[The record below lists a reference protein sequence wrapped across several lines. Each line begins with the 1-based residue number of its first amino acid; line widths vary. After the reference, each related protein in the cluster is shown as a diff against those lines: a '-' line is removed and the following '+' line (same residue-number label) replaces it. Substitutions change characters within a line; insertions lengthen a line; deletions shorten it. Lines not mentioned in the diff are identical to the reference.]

1 MKIRMSIEHSDDE
14 KLINRVMEKYHFDKE
29 AEKVIRTVYE
39 KMLPYISPYAIYRM
53 NQRDTGLKIV
63 DDRQSAIVAMTLGRG
78 IDSLEEQLTREGKHE
93 EAYMLECIAGE
104 LLLNMYRDFNKSYA
118 RFHRRYVERYVFIG
132 DEIPKTVIPGLLE
145 ELKKSKPVV
154 CTAADTEASEEL
166 SDFGDEE
173 ELKTATEPD
182 EITADGNGGLYP
194 SKSVIF
200 YAVLT
205 ENPNQV
211 CEGVCHLCQNAI
223 CENRIKDK
231 HLQLEHC
238 MLYCRKKDKI

>member
-1 MKIRMSIEHSDDE
+1 MKIRMSIDHAEDE
-14 KLINRVMEKYHFDKE
+14 KIIKRVMEQYHFDKE
-29 AEKVIRTVYE
+29 SEKIIRKVYE
-39 KMLPYISPYAIYRM
+39 KMLRLVSPYAVYRM
-53 NQRDTGLKIV
+53 NQRDTGVKIV
-63 DDRQSAIVAMTLGRG
+63 DDRQSAIVAMTLGCG
-78 IDSLEEQLTREGKHE
+78 IDSMEEQLTREGKHE
-93 EAYMLECIAGE
+93 EAYILQCLAGE

-132 DEIPKTVIPGLLE
+132 DEIPVTVIPTLLE
-145 ELKKSKPVV
+145 ELKKTKPMTAV
-154 CTAADTEASEEL
+154 AADTEASEEL
-166 SDFGDEE
+166 SAFDDEALVSAAPKE
-173 ELKTATEPD
+173 
-182 EITADGNGGLYP
+182 EITADGHGGLFP

-200 YAVLT
+200 YAILT

-211 CEGVCHLCQNAI
+211 CGGICDLCQNTI